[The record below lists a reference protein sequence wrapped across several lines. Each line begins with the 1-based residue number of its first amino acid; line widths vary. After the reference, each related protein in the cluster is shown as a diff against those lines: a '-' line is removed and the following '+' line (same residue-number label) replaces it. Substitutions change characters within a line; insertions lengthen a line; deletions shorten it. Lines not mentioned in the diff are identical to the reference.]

1 MCNMYEKAI
10 NNYEIYQFTK
20 QKSTNIIK
28 SFNKRFI
35 KLQGGNIM
43 IQYEKATGEFKLN
56 GKTAIV
62 TGGAG
67 GIGEATARMYAAKG
81 ANLVLVDI
89 KDTVSDVASA
99 IAKEYNTRAIG
110 IRCDLTKEG
119 DIEQVVTKAVDTFG
133 EINILANVAGRVDL
147 DNAEDI
153 DFTLVENQMNVNAFS
168 VFRLTQKVGRV
179 MIQQKK
185 GGKIVCVTSQAD
197 FIAIDKHVGYT
208 MSKAALVGMIKVLAL
223 EWAEFG
229 INVNGVAPT
238 VVRTYMG
245 DRAWQGKVKDDMI
258 EAIPAHRFAEVD
270 EIAAAIL
277 FLSCSES
284 NMITGEDLV
293 VDGGFT
299 IR

>member
-1 MCNMYEKAI
+1 
-10 NNYEIYQFTK
+10 
-20 QKSTNIIK
+20 
-28 SFNKRFI
+28 
-35 KLQGGNIM
+35 M
-43 IQYEKATGEFKLN
+43 IQYEKATGEFKLE

-81 ANLVLVDI
+81 VNLVLVDI
-89 KDTVSDVASA
+89 KDTVSEVASA

-110 IRCDLTKEG
+110 IQCDLTRE
-119 DIEQVVTKAVDTFG
+119 DEINRVVTAAVDTFG

-153 DFTLVENQMNVNAFS
+153 DFALVENQMNVNAFS

-179 MIQQKK
+179 MIRQKK

>member
-1 MCNMYEKAI
+1 MI
-10 NNYEIYQFTK
+10 N
-20 QKSTNIIK
+20 
-28 SFNKRFI
+28 
-35 KLQGGNIM
+35 
-43 IQYEKATGEFKLN
+43 YEKATGEFRLN
-56 GKTAIV
+56 GKVAIV

-67 GIGEATARMYAAKG
+67 GIGEATAQMYAAKG
-81 ANLVLVDI
+81 ARLVLVDI
-89 KDTVSDVASA
+89 KDTVFGVAA
-99 IAKEYNTRAIG
+99 QIAEDYHTEAIG
-110 IRCDLTKEG
+110 IQCDLTKQEEV
-119 DIEQVVTKAVDTFG
+119 DRVVSEAIKTFG

-147 DNAEDI
+147 ANAEDI
-153 DFTLVENQMNVNAFS
+153 DFALVENQMNVNAFS
-168 VFRLTQKVGRV
+168 VFRLTQKVGNV
-179 MIQQKK
+179 MIKQGK

-245 DRAWQGKVKDDMI
+245 DRAWQGKVKEDMI
-258 EAIPAHRFAEVD
+258 QSIPANRFAEVD
-270 EIAAAIL
+270 EIAAAVL

-299 IR
+299 IK